1 VLAAAASLWYYSR
14 GLVGESAM
22 EEISELEQRLE
33 KVSRAVDD
41 VRGGL

>member
-14 GLVGESAM
+14 SLAGDSTM
-22 EEISELEQRLE
+22 EDISNLEQRLE